1 MKQFDFIGYM
11 KDVAERLPE
20 LAHVDGDKSH
30 MAFYRSK
37 SILNVDELAQNLTK
51 APDTVLVIEESRM
64 GRRYAPRTST
74 KLNRRTY
81 TFAVMKRQPKTSD
94 LGADETVLDAV
105 EAIVRKIESK
115 LDHDCFYD
123 QEHPGGEEY
132 GLRDLLSAEG
142 YNETDFTL
150 CPGSF
155 IGIIVSFAVEDKANI
170 KYNASDWST
179 AS

>member
-1 MKQFDFIGYM
+1 MRQFNFLTYM

-20 LAHVDGDKSH
+20 LAHVDNDRKRQ
-30 MAFYRSK
+30 AFYRSK
-37 SILNVDELAQNLTK
+37 SILDVGELQQNLTGS
-51 APDTVLVIEESRM
+51 ADMVLVVEESRM
-64 GRRYAPRTST
+64 GRRYSPHFST

-81 TFAVMKRQPKTSD
+81 TFAVLKRQPKSND
-94 LGADETVLDAV
+94 FGADQTCLDAIEDV
-105 EAIVRKIESK
+105 VRKIESK

-123 QEHPGGEEY
+123 NTHPGDELY

-150 CPGSF
+150 GPGSF
-155 IGIIVSFAVEDKANI
+155 IGIIVSFAIEDSANI
-170 KYNASDWST
+170 RYNKSDWS